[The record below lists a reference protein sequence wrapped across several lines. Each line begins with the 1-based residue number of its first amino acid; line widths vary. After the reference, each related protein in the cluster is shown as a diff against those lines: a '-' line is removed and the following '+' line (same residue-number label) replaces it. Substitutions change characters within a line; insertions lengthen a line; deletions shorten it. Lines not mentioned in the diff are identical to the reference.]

1 MKDNMLEV
9 FPFSYF
15 QINTRG
21 SILVSSKQAQVLF
34 NIPLDLLNIVHI
46 DDQLK
51 ALELITSFIHTEP
64 LTTNLRLQMVNGSF
78 TTFTCT
84 INWEESIGH
93 LVCIE
98 KRPLIS
104 SLIGV
109 KNRTRL

>member
-1 MKDNMLEV
+1 MKDNMLEF

-21 SILVSSKQAQVLF
+21 SILVSSKRAQSLF

-64 LTTNLRLQMVNGSF
+64 LTINLRLQMLNGSF

-84 INWEESIGH
+84 INWERSIGH

-98 KRPLIS
+98 KKPLIS
-104 SLIGV
+104 SFIEV